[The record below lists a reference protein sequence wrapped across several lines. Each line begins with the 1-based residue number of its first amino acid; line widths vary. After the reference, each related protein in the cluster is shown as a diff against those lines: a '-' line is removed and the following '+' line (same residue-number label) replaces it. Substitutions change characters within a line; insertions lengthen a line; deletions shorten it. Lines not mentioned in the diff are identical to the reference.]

1 MKKLLIIAMVGI
13 IVACAA
19 SSQDAVI
26 SIYPQVT
33 PSNIGD
39 GIPLS
44 ISVEDS
50 RATGVIGTY
59 GDGGQISTSQDM
71 AVTMGIA
78 LVDSFSKMGF
88 NVRGSDSIGAVHM
101 HVFLEDLHYTMEG
114 GTITT
119 DVETNSR
126 VRVEAVGKDFNRT
139 YSNSEE
145 RKIPFSS
152 NPATN
157 NSQLSNTLNTTVQ
170 RIVSDNEL
178 IESLKR

>member
-1 MKKLLIIAMVGI
+1 MKRLLILAMIGI
-13 IVACAA
+13 IAACAA

-26 SIYPQVT
+26 SIYPKVN
-33 PSNIGD
+33 PSNIGA

-50 RATGVIGTY
+50 RSTGVIGTF

-71 AVTMGIA
+71 AMTMGIA

-88 NVRGSDSIGAVHM
+88 NVRNAGSTDAVHM

-119 DVETNSR
+119 NVETNSR
-126 VRVEAVGKDFNRT
+126 VRVEAVNKGFNRT

-170 RIVSDNEL
+170 RIVSDNDL
-178 IESLKR
+178 IAALKQ